1 MGGKKSDDVVPHRGD
16 AGDDQ
21 RGQHRRGVSER
32 GVRDAVVEFTLGISV
47 GARENH
53 APETG
58 ETGESTSRSAATS
71 EISDETNVVAFFSG
85 ELCRVPVSSVR
96 VETIDVV
103 FAHHDRGVSYFS
115 LLRVSENVADS
126 RVYAFSDVFRVEK
139 RRRARVILRFAPV
152 SSRAGDARDD
162 DVLFETIGGREGG
175 ESRRFRGVVDGVCDL
190 RAHRRNVSMGYV

>member
-1 MGGKKSDDVVPHRGD
+1 MLAMIKGDNIEGALANVGYVMLSSSLHSGFQLVQGK
-16 AGDDQ
+16 
-21 RGQHRRGVSER
+21 
-32 GVRDAVVEFTLGISV
+32 
-47 GARENH
+47 NH

-58 ETGESTSRSAATS
+58 ETRESTSRSAATS

-115 LLRVSENVADS
+115 LLRISENVADS

>member
-1 MGGKKSDDVVPHRGD
+1 M
-16 AGDDQ
+16 
-21 RGQHRRGVSER
+21 
-32 GVRDAVVEFTLGISV
+32 
-47 GARENH
+47 
-53 APETG
+53 
-58 ETGESTSRSAATS
+58 
-71 EISDETNVVAFFSG
+71 AFFRG
-85 ELCRVPVSSVR
+85 ELCGVLIGAIRL
-96 VETIDVV
+96 ETIDVV
-103 FAHHDRGVSYFS
+103 LVSHDRSVSYFS
-115 LLRVSENVADS
+115 VLRVSENVADS